1 MSQLDKPAEKSIE
14 YLLSTILRVA
24 AQKQEAQ
31 EFIYKADK
39 EIDQLNKVIEQLR
52 GKSVAVPVLLKRER

>member
-1 MSQLDKPAEKSIE
+1 MSQLDKPVERSVE
-14 YLLSTILRVA
+14 YLLGAIQKVA
-24 AQKQEAQ
+24 EDKQKAQ

-39 EIDQLNKVIEQLR
+39 EIDKLNVIIEQLR